1 MYVEKTKTLIQKD
14 NCTSMFIAALFTIV
28 KTWTPPKCPSTDK
41 ENVIH
46 TQIGIL
52 LIIKRNEIMPYCS
65 NMDEPRDYHTK

>member
-1 MYVEKTKTLIQKD
+1 M
-14 NCTSMFIAALFTIV
+14 
-28 KTWTPPKCPSTDK
+28 DK

-52 LIIKRNEIMPYCS
+52 LIIKKNEIMPYCS